1 MTLAMKKTL
10 TALFFGICAMA
21 QGAEPA
27 LKSWDGN
34 YLSTFELAKEMRVE
48 SFETLLASFVP
59 SRLIA
64 EDMALQYWVKNHGLL
79 AEEGVGA
86 TGLFRIGRD
95 IKDFATRGEW
105 IWEIRVIHHG
115 LSLDGVI
122 WINAHTKKI
131 RALGPNS

>member
-1 MTLAMKKTL
+1 MKKTL
-10 TALFFGICAMA
+10 TALLFGICAMA

-27 LKSWDGN
+27 PKSWDGN
-34 YLSTFELAKEMRVE
+34 HLSTFELANEMRVQ
-48 SFETLLASFVP
+48 SFETLLASLVP

-64 EDMALQYWVKNHGLL
+64 EDMALQYWFKNHGLL

-95 IKDFATRGEW
+95 IKEFATRGEW
-105 IWEIRVIHHG
+105 VWEIRVIQHG
-115 LSLDGVI
+115 LSLDGLI

-131 RALGPNS
+131 LAFGPNS